1 MVYTC
6 TTPNGVWCKTN
17 AFFLGKEGLAGTR
30 DRGILWEK
38 RDSQGLAGTGTRVTL
53 AITQA
58 GCGVRRTGTGTRDAF
73 FLGEEGTPRAPRSWH
88 SMGKPGTQVDL
99 EERLLGIVQSPTG
112 RAIAGNRK
120 QQTWFCCA

>member
-6 TTPNGVWCKTN
+6 TTPTGVWCKTN

-30 DRGILWEK
+30 DRDILWEK

-58 GCGVRRTGTGTRDAF
+58 GCGVKRTGRGPAMRF
-73 FLGEEGTPRAPRSWH
+73 SWGKRGTPRAPRSWH
-88 SMGKPGTQVDL
+88 SMGNSGTQVDL